1 MPIFALK
8 MLFGDSARFYGM
20 LLGLAFSTLLIS
32 QQAAIFVG
40 LMSRTFGF
48 ITDTQQPDLWITDPV
63 QRFLDDNKP
72 LRSTAVQR
80 VRSTEGIDWAVP
92 LYKGLVS
99 VALPDGKRQMSQ
111 MIGVDDASLIGGPT
125 VMLEG
130 NLTDLRKPDSII
142 VDIRATKRE
151 FRMVN
156 PPDGGGPRDL
166 RLGDTLE
173 INDCRAEVVGICKAT
188 QTFQSQPI
196 VYTTYNR
203 ALGFAPRERRMVTM
217 VLAELSPGADSAVVA
232 KRIEAETGYLAF
244 TAAEFEEKTVGY
256 WMRETGIPINFGT
269 AIVLGFFVGVA
280 VAGQMFYNFV
290 LDNLKYFGAMK
301 AMGASRG
308 TLLGMVFL
316 QAATVAFLGFGIG
329 IGATSAFGLSLPE
342 GRLAFRMVWQI
353 PVMAA
358 VAVTV
363 ICTASAA
370 LGMWRVLR
378 LDPADVFQGA

>member
-32 QQAAIFVG
+32 QQASIFVG

-48 ITDTQQPDLWITDPV
+48 VTDTPQPDLWIVDPA

-80 VRSTEGIDWAVP
+80 VRSIEGIEWAVP
-92 LYKGLVS
+92 LLKGLLV
-99 VALPDGKRQMSQ
+99 VNLPDGKRQMSQ
-111 MIGVDDASLIGGPT
+111 VIGIDDASLIAGPPF
-125 VMLEG
+125 MLEG
-130 NLTDLRKPDSII
+130 ALTDLRKPDAII
-142 VDIRATKRE
+142 VDERATRRE
-151 FRMVN
+151 FKMIN
-156 PPDGGGPRDL
+156 PPEGGEPRPL
-166 RLGDTLE
+166 RVGDTLE
-173 INDCRAEVVGICKAT
+173 LNDRRAEVVGICKAT
-188 QTFQSQPI
+188 QTFQSQPVI
-196 VYTTYNR
+196 YTTYSR
-203 ALGFAPRERRMVTM
+203 ATQYAPMERRMVTM
-217 VLAELSPGADSAVVA
+217 VLAGLAPGVDEAQIIKSIADRTGLSAFNGEEFAD
-232 KRIEAETGYLAF
+232 
-244 TAAEFEEKTVGY
+244 KTVGY

-301 AMGASRG
+301 AMGASRK

-316 QAATVAFLGFGIG
+316 QASTIAVLGFGLG
-329 IGATSAFGLSLPE
+329 IGMTSAFGLTVPGE
-342 GRLAFRMVWQI
+342 RLAFRMTWHI
-353 PVMAA
+353 PLIAA
-358 VAVTV
+358 GAVII

-370 LGMWRVLR
+370 IGMWRVLR
-378 LDPADVFQGA
+378 LDPADVFKG